1 MFPNPQDAL
10 PLPLKPKVEHYKKL
24 AKDLV
29 KACREFRSGDTSALT
44 KWSERWINGLARQ
57 VAGKKDPERLGRWLD
72 RITDQVE
79 SFARRQLLES
89 DKPCRLSE
97 AQFVIARSHGFP
109 GWPMFVKHING
120 LWQKDSRI
128 AKFEEAVEAIIS
140 GDLRTLERLLRENP
154 KLVHERSTRSHRS
167 TLLHYVSANGVE
179 GYRQKTPK
187 DAVRIAELLLKAGAE
202 VDAEADVYGGGATT
216 LGLVGTS
223 IHPFKAGVQNPL
235 MQVLLD
241 HGADINHP
249 RSAGNEQTAVLG
261 CLSNG
266 RPTAARYLAERG
278 ARFNLESAA
287 GVGNVEVVKSYF
299 RPDGRPKSKVSK
311 KQLTSALLTACT
323 WGQNNVIEFLSGK
336 GVDLQAHLG
345 DGQTPLHCAAI
356 GGQLETIKLLLK
368 WKPPLEAKNIYGGTV
383 LGQTLWSAAHGGDP
397 KIFSQIIE
405 TLIAA
410 GAKVNDR
417 HVPVN
422 KTIDELLRRYGS
434 EPEPSW
440 YWFGEKPRDR

>member
-29 KACREFRSGDTSALT
+29 KACREFRSNDTSALT

-57 VAGKKDPERLGRWLD
+57 VVGKKDPERLGRWLD

-79 SFARRQLLES
+79 SFARRQLIAI

-120 LWQKDSRI
+120 LSQKDSRI
-128 AKFEEAVEAIIS
+128 AKFEETVEAIIS
-140 GDLRTLERLLRENP
+140 GDVRTLERLLRENP

-179 GYRQKTPK
+179 GYRQKSPK
-187 DAVRIAELLLKAGAE
+187 NAVRIAELLLKAGAE

-223 IHPFKAGVQNPL
+223 IHPFKADVQNPL

-266 RPTAARYLAERG
+266 RPTAARYLADRG
-278 ARFNLESAA
+278 ARLNLESAA

-323 WGQNNVIEFLSGK
+323 WGQNNVIEFLYSK
-336 GVDLQAHLG
+336 GVDVQAHLG

-397 KIFSQIIE
+397 KIFSEIIE